1 MTTKDANPTHT
12 LNPIGMMRAKQVL
25 ELVPFGRASLWKF
38 AKNGTFPQPIR
49 VTGGITAWR
58 NADVIEWLEAQSAA
72 NDAEGAA
79 DE

>member
-1 MTTKDANPTHT
+1 MMSTKDTNPTHD

-38 AKNGTFPQPIR
+38 AKSGQFPAPIR

-58 NADVIEWLEAQSAA
+58 NADVIEWLEAQCAI
-72 NDAEGAA
+72 NDAEV
-79 DE
+79 

>member
-1 MTTKDANPTHT
+1 MITTEKNQNHD

-38 AKNGTFPQPIR
+38 AKSGQFPAPIR

-58 NADVIEWLEAQSAA
+58 NSEVLAWLEAQSAA
-72 NDAEGAA
+72 NDAEV
-79 DE
+79 

>member
-1 MTTKDANPTHT
+1 MSIKETNENTAINP
-12 LNPIGMMRAKQVL
+12 LGMMRAKQVL

-38 AKNGTFPQPIR
+38 AKSGQFPAPVR

-72 NDAEGAA
+72 NDEVAR
-79 DE
+79 

>member
-1 MTTKDANPTHT
+1 MTTKETNKTYN

-38 AKNGTFPQPIR
+38 AKNGQFPQPIR

-58 NADVIEWLEAQSAA
+58 NADVIAWLEAQTAA
-72 NDAEGAA
+72 NDAEV
-79 DE
+79 

>member
-1 MTTKDANPTHT
+1 MIIKDTNSTHD

-38 AKNGTFPQPIR
+38 AKNGQFPAPIK

-58 NADVIEWLEAQSAA
+58 NADVIAWLEAQSAA
-72 NDAEGAA
+72 NDAEV
-79 DE
+79 

>member
-1 MTTKDANPTHT
+1 MITTEKNQNHD

-38 AKNGTFPQPIR
+38 AKSGQFPAPVR

-58 NADVIEWLEAQSAA
+58 NADVIAWLEAQSAA
-72 NDAEGAA
+72 NDVEVSQ
-79 DE
+79 

>member
-1 MTTKDANPTHT
+1 MTTKNTEQVHD

-38 AKNGTFPQPIR
+38 AKSGQFPAPIR

-58 NADVIEWLEAQSAA
+58 NADVIEWLEAQTAA
-72 NDAEGAA
+72 NDAEV
-79 DE
+79 

>member
-1 MTTKDANPTHT
+1 MTTKDTDQAYD

-38 AKNGTFPQPIR
+38 AKNGQFPAPIR

-58 NADVIEWLEAQSAA
+58 NADVIKWLESQTAA
-72 NDAEGAA
+72 NDAEV
-79 DE
+79 

>member
-1 MTTKDANPTHT
+1 MSTKKTKQVHD

-38 AKNGTFPQPIR
+38 AKDGTFPAPVR

-58 NADVIEWLEAQSAA
+58 NKDVIGWLEAQSAA
-72 NDAEGAA
+72 ND
-79 DE
+79 DEV

>member
-1 MTTKDANPTHT
+1 MTTKDTEQVHD

-38 AKNGTFPQPIR
+38 AKSGQFPAPIR

-58 NADVIEWLEAQSAA
+58 NADVIEWLEAQTAA
-72 NDAEGAA
+72 NDAEV
-79 DE
+79 

>member
-1 MTTKDANPTHT
+1 MTNKEINQIHD

-38 AKNGTFPQPIR
+38 AKNGTFPAPIR

-58 NADVIEWLEAQSAA
+58 NKDVIEWLEAQSAA
-72 NDAEGAA
+72 NDE
-79 DE
+79 EV

>member
-1 MTTKDANPTHT
+1 MNTKETKKVHE

-38 AKNGTFPQPIR
+38 AKSGQFPAPIR

-58 NADVIEWLEAQSAA
+58 NKDVIQWLEAQSAA
-72 NDAEGAA
+72 NDEV
-79 DE
+79 EL